1 MPLESH
7 SFLLVLSRGL
17 GQAFVSISEPG
28 AHITV
33 ALAGEAMLIAVTS
46 VPAATTPTNN
56 ATIIAFLYIH
66 IYKGGVI

>member
-1 MPLESH
+1 
-7 SFLLVLSRGL
+7 L

-56 ATIIAFLYIH
+56 ATIIAFWYIN
-66 IYKGGVI
+66 IY